1 MISSCS
7 TILLNCT
14 IFFWFPKKIN
24 IQKSDFGQAIISEPR
39 KYFGPVDI
47 TRVRIRL
54 YDEFGRIINM
64 NDTNYSFCLVFN
76 MMYDL

>member
-1 MISSCS
+1 MKN
-7 TILLNCT
+7 ILA
-14 IFFWFPKKIN
+14 KIN